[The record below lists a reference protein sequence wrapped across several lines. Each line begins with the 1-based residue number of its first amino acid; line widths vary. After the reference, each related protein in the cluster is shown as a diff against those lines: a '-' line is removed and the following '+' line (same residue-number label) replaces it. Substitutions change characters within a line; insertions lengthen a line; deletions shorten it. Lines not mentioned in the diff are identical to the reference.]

1 MKGLSDHRQ
10 CPWDFAGKR
19 IWITGAAQGIGLA
32 LAQRF
37 HSSGA
42 EVLALDKAFFDA
54 TSLAAL
60 PWRAVALDLA
70 RPAHIAALVAD
81 LMASQG
87 GPDVLVNGAGVLAA
101 APLAELAGPQWQ
113 SCFDINV
120 SGPFYLLQ
128 ALAGHFSA
136 SGGAVINIASNAAVV
151 PRVNMAAY
159 CASKAALV
167 SLSHCYALEMA
178 RFGLRCNVVSPGS
191 TDTPMLAQWQAGD
204 DGLRR
209 TLEGDPGGFK
219 LGIPLGKIGQ
229 PGEVADTVM
238 FLASDLASHI
248 TMQNIVVDGGATLG
262 A

>member
-1 MKGLSDHRQ
+1 MKGVSDHCQR
-10 CPWDFAGKR
+10 PWDFAGKR
-19 IWITGAAQGIGLA
+19 VWITGAARGIGLA

-37 HSSGA
+37 HHCGA

-54 TSLAAL
+54 PSRPAS
-60 PWRAVALDLA
+60 PWRTVALDLA
-70 RPAHIAALVAD
+70 RPAHITALVTGLVD
-81 LMASQG
+81 SQG

-101 APLAELAGPQWQ
+101 APLAELSGRQWQ

-128 ALAGHFSA
+128 ALVGHFSA
-136 SGGAVINIASNAAVV
+136 SGGAVINISSNAALV
-151 PRVNMAAY
+151 PRLNMSAY

-167 SLSHCYALEMA
+167 SLSHCFALEMA

-191 TDTPMLAQWQAGD
+191 TDTPMLAQWLAGD

-229 PGEVADTVM
+229 PDEVADTVM
-238 FLASDLASHI
+238 FLASELASHI